1 MSSDL
6 ANKTQQSSPRAYARA
21 AGVLYL
27 IIIVFGIFSEV
38 VVRASLI
45 VPGDATATAQNILAS
60 EGLFRIGFAGDT
72 IVFLSD
78 VAIAVLFYV
87 LFRPVSRTLSLMAM
101 AFRLIQTAIIGLN
114 LLNHYAALIV
124 LNGAGHLSA
133 FSPDQLNALVLLFLD
148 MHRHGYDLGLL
159 FFGVNSLIIGY
170 LVWRASYFPR
180 ALGVLMMAAGVVYL
194 SGSYLLFLAPAQ
206 ADLFAPFYVIA
217 LIAEVSF
224 CLWLL
229 IKGIDVESWDQTT
242 AHAKRADA

>member
-1 MSSDL
+1 M
-6 ANKTQQSSPRAYARA
+6 ANSIPETSPLVYARA

-27 IIIVFGIFSEV
+27 IIIVFGVFSELA
-38 VVRASLI
+38 VRASLI
-45 VPGDATATAQNILAS
+45 VPGDATATAQNIMAS
-60 EGLFRIGFAGDT
+60 EGLFRIGFVGDT
-72 IVFLSD
+72 FVFLSD

-87 LFRPVSRTLSLMAM
+87 LFKPVSPTLALMAM

-124 LNGAGHLSA
+124 LNGATHLNA

-170 LVWRASYFPR
+170 LVWRASYYPR
-180 ALGVLMMAAGVVYL
+180 ALGLLMMAAGLVYL
-194 SGSYLLFLAPAQ
+194 SGSYLLFLAPNQGA
-206 ADLFAPFYVIA
+206 LFAPFYVIA

-229 IKGIDVESWDQTT
+229 IKGLDVQGWKHVT
-242 AHAKRADA
+242 AHAKGADA